1 MRVLL
6 MAYVIWSNRRRAWW
20 RPNGRGYT
28 DSLDEAGRY
37 DRATAEQIV
46 ADATCNGQLTH
57 RRTNPVTGEE
67 YSQVDE
73 VLLLAPEDT
82 PPKPAPGASPKDVYA

>member
-1 MRVLL
+1 
-6 MAYVIWSNRRRAWW
+6 MAGFVVWSNEHRMWW

-37 DRATAEQIV
+37 DRAEAERIV
-46 ADATCNGQLTH
+46 ARATCDGLLTY
-57 RRTNPVTGEE
+57 RRVNPMTGEE
-67 YSQVDE
+67 YSQSAE

-82 PPKPAPGASPKDVYA
+82 PSPDPA